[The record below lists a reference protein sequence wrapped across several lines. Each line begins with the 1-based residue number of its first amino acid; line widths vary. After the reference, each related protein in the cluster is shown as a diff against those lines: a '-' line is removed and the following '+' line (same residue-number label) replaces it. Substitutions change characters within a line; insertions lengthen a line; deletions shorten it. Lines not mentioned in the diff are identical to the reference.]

1 MRPGMADFFKKNNG
15 RANNQYY
22 RVNVTTV
29 YYLTFDI
36 RMTKPL
42 FNHFRATNEH
52 LYFEKSRFA
61 KNYFITSSTSGPSRF
76 PE

>member
-1 MRPGMADFFKKNNG
+1 MRPGMAQFFKKTMVAPITNIIELMS
-15 RANNQYY
+15 A
-22 RVNVTTV
+22 V
-29 YYLTFDI
+29 YYVTFDI